1 MELTGIRKTVFLDRY
16 ARKGPD
22 GKPVESSPE
31 EMWDRVARAIAEVEE
46 PGQREVWER
55 RFRQALDGFKFVP
68 GGRILAGAGT
78 GNKVTYYN
86 CYVIPSPEDSRKGIM
101 ENVSLMVE
109 IMSRGGGVGV
119 NLSTLRPR
127 GTYVKG
133 VNGTASGPVS
143 WAEVYSTAT
152 GSVIQGGSRRGAL
165 MLMLD
170 DDHPDIEEFIT
181 VKRDLTKITNANLS
195 VCISDAFMEA
205 VQQDLP
211 WDLKWNGKVYKTVRA
226 RDLWE
231 LICESA
237 WASGEPGVVFM
248 ERVNKRSN
256 SWYCERINC
265 VNPCF
270 VGSTRLATAE
280 GLKTMEELYREG
292 RPVTVLTDLRAEDA
306 ALQVVGAGAGFPRL
320 GTRLRPAAPVM
331 LTRRQAEVMRL
342 VTEHGFEVVAT
353 PDHPFLTPAGYVA
366 LKDLRP
372 GDVLFLQS
380 GEGAWPADPQLP
392 DEWHRAVA
400 ARGRMR
406 GRIERGEAAPPRT
419 WSRELG
425 QVLGWLT
432 GDGYLYRDQG
442 KPRVGFVFGCD
453 EADVLPVIRERIRRW
468 FGVRG
473 AVSTRNHTTTL
484 LYGSTVATF
493 FESLGVRAVK
503 AREKRVPEA
512 LWRAPRE
519 AVVGFL
525 QGLFTSDGT
534 VNRTD
539 AKKSCSIR
547 LASSSKALLQDV
559 QLLLLNLGIVAALR
573 ERRAGGESRLPD
585 SRRRLRRYAT
595 APQYE
600 LILDKANRDR
610 FLAEVGFLSPR
621 KQEKVAAFVAGKARR
636 SDRETYIT
644 RVVAV
649 EPAGTADVYDTTE
662 PVTHSLIANGLVAH
676 NCGEQPLG
684 PWGVCNLGAI
694 NLAAFVHD
702 GELDLEG
709 LRETVAVAVRFL
721 DNVID
726 ATEYFFPENEKAQRY
741 GIRRIG
747 LGTMGLA
754 DMLIKLRIRYGSEKA
769 FEVCEQVYRLIRDE
783 AYRTSALLAKE
794 KGPFP
799 LFDKEKYL
807 QGWFIQRLPEDIRR
821 LIAEHGI
828 RNGFL
833 LTQAPTGTTSLLA
846 GVSSGIEPVFAF
858 SFKRTDR
865 TGTHIVYHELYRQ
878 WLEEHPDEPVPDYFV
893 SADQLTPEEHVR
905 MQAVI
910 QQYVDAAISKTV
922 NAPREHTVD
931 QVRTLYRLAYELGC
945 KGITYYRDGSREGVL
960 HKLDD
965 GGRSKQGRGF
975 GEGKGRAAGGEGD
988 GRSAAAA
995 TPATVAA
1002 SSGTAS
1008 GTAAG
1013 PGSGAAAGH
1022 AGAMRVTWG
1031 KIRPIERP
1039 SKLNGFTVRRTT
1051 PLGNLYL
1058 TLNTFNGY
1066 PFELFAQIGKA
1077 GSDVA
1082 AFTEAIARLVS
1093 LAFRA
1098 GIDPHEVVEQ
1108 LRGIGG
1114 SRSVGFGPNRVL
1126 SVPDAIAQFLDDY
1139 LAGKV
1144 DRDPVDEV
1152 AAGQLTV
1159 FPTDPAQQAREAVA
1173 AARSAA
1179 GEAGDGE
1186 AEPATRESTSAGVAS
1201 GVSTTERAVVRITG
1215 GNGRELS
1222 MNLCPECGSHAL
1234 VHEEGCSKCLACG
1247 YSEC

>member
-46 PGQREVWER
+46 PDRREEWER

-101 ENVSLMVE
+101 DNVSLMVE

-170 DDHPDIEEFIT
+170 DDHPDVEEFIT

-205 VQQDLP
+205 VKQDQP

-256 SWYCERINC
+256 TWYCETINC
-265 VNPCF
+265 VNP
-270 VGSTRLATAE
+270 
-280 GLKTMEELYREG
+280 
-292 RPVTVLTDLRAEDA
+292 
-306 ALQVVGAGAGFPRL
+306 
-320 GTRLRPAAPVM
+320 
-331 LTRRQAEVMRL
+331 
-342 VTEHGFEVVAT
+342 
-353 PDHPFLTPAGYVA
+353 
-366 LKDLRP
+366 
-372 GDVLFLQS
+372 
-380 GEGAWPADPQLP
+380 
-392 DEWHRAVA
+392 
-400 ARGRMR
+400 
-406 GRIERGEAAPPRT
+406 
-419 WSRELG
+419 
-425 QVLGWLT
+425 
-432 GDGYLYRDQG
+432 
-442 KPRVGFVFGCD
+442 
-453 EADVLPVIRERIRRW
+453 
-468 FGVRG
+468 
-473 AVSTRNHTTTL
+473 
-484 LYGSTVATF
+484 
-493 FESLGVRAVK
+493 
-503 AREKRVPEA
+503 
-512 LWRAPRE
+512 
-519 AVVGFL
+519 
-525 QGLFTSDGT
+525 
-534 VNRTD
+534 
-539 AKKSCSIR
+539 
-547 LASSSKALLQDV
+547 
-559 QLLLLNLGIVAALR
+559 
-573 ERRAGGESRLPD
+573 
-585 SRRRLRRYAT
+585 
-595 APQYE
+595 
-600 LILDKANRDR
+600 
-610 FLAEVGFLSPR
+610 
-621 KQEKVAAFVAGKARR
+621 
-636 SDRETYIT
+636 
-644 RVVAV
+644 
-649 EPAGTADVYDTTE
+649 
-662 PVTHSLIANGLVAH
+662 
-676 NCGEQPLG
+676 CGEQPLG

-694 NLAAFVHD
+694 NLAAFVQD

-709 LRETVAVAVRFL
+709 LRETVSIAVRFL

-754 DMLIKLRIRYGSEKA
+754 DMLIKLGVRYGSEKA
-769 FEVCEQVYRLIRDE
+769 FEVCDQVYRLIRDE

-794 KGPFP
+794 KGAFP

-865 TGTHIVYHELYRQ
+865 TGTHIVYHELYQ
-878 WLEEHPDEPVPDYFV
+878 KWLDEHPGEPVPDYFV

-910 QQYVDAAISKTV
+910 QQYVDASISKTV

-931 QVRTLYRLAYELGC
+931 QVRTLYNLAYELGC

-960 HKLDD
+960 HKLDE
-965 GGRSKQGRGF
+965 G
-975 GEGKGRAAGGEGD
+975 GKGKAGQGASQAGGAPAGAAGQADVDAGG
-988 GRSAAAA
+988 
-995 TPATVAA
+995 PAPAVAV
-1002 SSGTAS
+1002 
-1008 GTAAG
+1008 
-1013 PGSGAAAGH
+1013 
-1022 AGAMRVTWG
+1022 AGAPGIAGGLKVTWG
-1031 KIRPIERP
+1031 QIRPIERP

-1098 GIDPHEVVEQ
+1098 GVDPHEVVEQ

-1139 LAGKV
+1139 LAGKIE
-1144 DRDPVDEV
+1144 RDPVDEV

-1159 FPTDPAQQAREAVA
+1159 FAADPAQQAREAVA
-1173 AARSAA
+1173 AARAGQAGAA
-1179 GEAGDGE
+1179 GASEVAGEGHGE
-1186 AEPATRESTSAGVAS
+1186 APRSNGNGTRSIAGAGAQSLVIDGTPGRPPAETPAP
-1201 GVSTTERAVVRITG
+1201 RITG